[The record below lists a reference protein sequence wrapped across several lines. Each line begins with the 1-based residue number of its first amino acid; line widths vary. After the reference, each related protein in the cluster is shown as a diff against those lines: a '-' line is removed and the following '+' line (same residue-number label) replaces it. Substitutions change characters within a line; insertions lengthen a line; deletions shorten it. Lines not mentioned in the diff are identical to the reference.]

1 MFARGRAKPR
11 RIRLRGGDWLATTAK
26 LSAKFIKPRGLTRGK
41 AGVGKRGS
49 GRSGGSRDFREALE
63 RADRD
68 AALNILRANSSLA
81 EPVFNLSQQIES
93 RSNAN
98 IAVEIRPDC
107 KAKLAKQK
115 RKLRK
120 LPERSGPAQNLSTGR
135 KIKRKILP
143 ILFQS
148 FPAQNLFSSQT
159 EQKKAGWDYLCE
171 VLVRSDP
178 ILRSCK
184 LFILCCQICV
194 VPLSCLMILVSILF
208 SASVHS
214 NSLSRITPA

>member
-1 MFARGRAKPR
+1 
-11 RIRLRGGDWLATTAK
+11 
-26 LSAKFIKPRGLTRGK
+26 
-41 AGVGKRGS
+41 
-49 GRSGGSRDFREALE
+49 
-63 RADRD
+63 
-68 AALNILRANSSLA
+68 LNILRANSSLA

-148 FPAQNLFSSQT
+148 FPAQKSFLESDRAKESRVGLF
-159 EQKKAGWDYLCE
+159 
-171 VLVRSDP
+171 V
-178 ILRSCK
+178 
-184 LFILCCQICV
+184 
-194 VPLSCLMILVSILF
+194 
-208 SASVHS
+208 
-214 NSLSRITPA
+214 